1 MDQGLYNPMTPQT
14 FGQLAALGTAFCW
27 AITSTSFEGAGR
39 RVGSLQVNLTRMVVA
54 FVIFSIYSLTVTGG
68 VLPFHANRHVWIW
81 LSLSGLVGFVFGDV
95 FLFQA
100 FVDVGARRAM
110 LVYSSVPPVT
120 AILGWIILGETLTI
134 TQLSGM
140 MITVAGIIT
149 VVAARPVSGVPRPV
163 AVPASRT
170 GPAPVHESRHYLRG
184 VWFAFLGSL
193 GQALGLVLSRYGAPT
208 FDAFAAT
215 QIRILSGLIG
225 FIVLFTVTRRW
236 RRIAVTFRDGAAMRL
251 ITRGAFF
258 GPFLGVSLGLFA
270 AQRAGTGIAATLI
283 ATVPVV
289 LLVTAIV
296 GYRERVGIQESGGI
310 LMAVAGVAIL
320 FLW

>member
-1 MDQGLYNPMTPQT
+1 MVPQT
-14 FGQLAALGTAFCW
+14 LGQLAALGTAFCW
-27 AITSTSFEGAGR
+27 AITSTSFEAAGR

-54 FVIFSIYSLTVTGG
+54 FVIFSVYSLAITGG
-68 VLPFHANRHVWIW
+68 LLPLHADRHVWIW
-81 LSLSGLVGFVFGDV
+81 LSLSGLVGFVFGDL

-110 LVYSSVPPVT
+110 LVYSSVPPIT
-120 AILGWIILGETLTI
+120 ALLGWLILGETLTG
-134 TQLSGM
+134 TQVSGM
-140 MITVAGIIT
+140 TITVAGIIT
-149 VVAARPVSGVPRPV
+149 VVAARPVSPSPRPSAVPR
-163 AVPASRT
+163 SRPD
-170 GPAPVHESRHYLRG
+170 GHYLRG
-184 VWFAFLGSL
+184 IWFAVLGSL

-215 QIRILSGLIG
+215 QIRILSGLLG
-225 FIVLFTVTRRW
+225 FIVVFTVTRRW
-236 RRIAVTFRDGAAMRL
+236 QRIAVTFRDGAAMRL

-283 ATVPVV
+283 ATVPVI
-289 LLVTAIV
+289 LMVTAITV
-296 GYRERVGIQESGGI
+296 HRERVGLQETFGI
-310 LMAVAGVAIL
+310 LMAVAGVAML